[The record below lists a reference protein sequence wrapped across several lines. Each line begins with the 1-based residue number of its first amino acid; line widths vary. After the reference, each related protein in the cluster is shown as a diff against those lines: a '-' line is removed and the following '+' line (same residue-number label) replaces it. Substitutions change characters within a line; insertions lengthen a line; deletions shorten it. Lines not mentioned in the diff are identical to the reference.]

1 MKYKTIHDPIHGSI
15 KMEGFLLALLETP
28 EVQKLHG
35 IHQLGLAYLVFP
47 GAHHTRLEHSL
58 GVCHFAKRMSEE
70 LNLPKEERLTVQAA
84 GLLHDLGHGPYSHTL
99 EHVLHMKLGIDHME
113 LTKDIITGKHDS
125 IKDLKEGRERIH
137 EILENAGLD
146 PKKVASLVTGDDG
159 KDNENNIELFSKE
172 KRDEKKYLAQII
184 HSPIDADQIDYLL
197 RDSHY
202 TGVAAGTIDNH
213 RLLQTLALHN
223 GELVITKGGINA
235 LEGMLV
241 ARALMYSTVYFHKT
255 VRIAEGMLARAVERI
270 EKDRMLEFQSMI
282 DSEFWSEMY
291 SLGGFQRET
300 ILRIKYRNLFKKAF
314 AIMVK
319 DIKEMDEASRER
331 LASLDNDKKRR
342 QAEDEICKKAKIP
355 EGYVVLD
362 LPKKELFLSEPRIHK
377 TDVKI
382 LENKK
387 LRPLSK
393 YSPLARSLQLRT
405 VPDWALMVSTD
416 KKYKEQVAKA
426 AKRVLL

>member
-1 MKYKTIHDPIHGSI
+1 
-15 KMEGFLLALLETP
+15 
-28 EVQKLHG
+28 
-35 IHQLGLAYLVFP
+35 
-47 GAHHTRLEHSL
+47 
-58 GVCHFAKRMSEE
+58 
-70 LNLPKEERLTVQAA
+70 
-84 GLLHDLGHGPYSHTL
+84 
-99 EHVLHMKLGIDHME
+99 
-113 LTKDIITGKHDS
+113 
-125 IKDLKEGRERIH
+125 
-137 EILENAGLD
+137 
-146 PKKVASLVTGDDG
+146 
-159 KDNENNIELFSKE
+159 
-172 KRDEKKYLAQII
+172 
-184 HSPIDADQIDYLL
+184 
-197 RDSHY
+197 
-202 TGVAAGTIDNH
+202 
-213 RLLQTLALHN
+213 
-223 GELVITKGGINA
+223 
-235 LEGMLV
+235 
-241 ARALMYSTVYFHKT
+241 
-255 VRIAEGMLARAVERI
+255 RI
-270 EKDRMLEFQSMI
+270 EKDRMLEFQGMI

-319 DIKEMDEASRER
+319 DIKEMDEASKER

-342 QAEDEICKKAKIP
+342 QAEDEICKRAKIP

-416 KKYKEQVAKA
+416 KRYIEQVAKA
-426 AKRVLL
+426 AKKVLL

>member
-15 KMEGFLLALLETP
+15 KMEGSLLDLLETP

-58 GVCHFAKRMSEE
+58 GVCHFAKRMAEE
-70 LNLPKEERLTVQAA
+70 LNLSKEEKLTVQAA

-125 IKDLKEGRERIH
+125 IKDFNDGRYRIH
-137 EILENAGLD
+137 EILEKAGLD
-146 PKKVASLVTGDDG
+146 PKKVASLVTGE
-159 KDNENNIELFSKE
+159 DNENNFELFSKE
-172 KRDEKKYLAQII
+172 STEKRYLAQII

-255 VRIAEGMLARAVERI
+255 VRIAEGML
-270 EKDRMLEFQSMI
+270 
-282 DSEFWSEMY
+282 
-291 SLGGFQRET
+291 
-300 ILRIKYRNLFKKAF
+300 
-314 AIMVK
+314 
-319 DIKEMDEASRER
+319 
-331 LASLDNDKKRR
+331 
-342 QAEDEICKKAKIP
+342 
-355 EGYVVLD
+355 
-362 LPKKELFLSEPRIHK
+362 
-377 TDVKI
+377 
-382 LENKK
+382 
-387 LRPLSK
+387 
-393 YSPLARSLQLRT
+393 
-405 VPDWALMVSTD
+405 
-416 KKYKEQVAKA
+416 
-426 AKRVLL
+426 

>member
-15 KMEGFLLALLETP
+15 KVEGMLLDLLETP

-47 GAHHTRLEHSL
+47 GANHTRLEHSL
-58 GVCHFAKRMSEE
+58 GVCHFARRMAEE
-70 LNLPKEERLTVQAA
+70 LNLPPEERLTVQAA

-99 EHVLHMKLGIDHME
+99 EHVLHSKLGIDHME

-125 IKDLKEGRERIH
+125 IREYEGARHRIH
-137 EILENAGLD
+137 EILQKGGLD
-146 PKKVASLVTGDDG
+146 PQKVADLVTGEG
-159 KDNENNIELFSKE
+159 NEEHNLEMYNGAEPDP
-172 KRDEKKYLAQII
+172 KRYLGQII

-197 RDSHY
+197 RDAHY
-202 TGVAAGTIDNH
+202 TGVAAGTIDKY
-213 RLLQTLALHN
+213 RLLQTLVIHN
-223 GELVITKGGINA
+223 GDLVISKGGVNA

-255 VRIAEGMLARAVERI
+255 VRIVEGMLARAVERI
-270 EKDRMLEFQSMI
+270 KETKVLELQGMI
-282 DSEFWSEMY
+282 DSELWAAMY
-291 SLGGFQRET
+291 AMGGMQKEA

-319 DIKEMDEASRER
+319 DIKDMDEGSRQR
-331 LASLDNDKKRR
+331 LASLDTDAKRR
-342 QAEDEICKKAKIP
+342 QAEDEICKKAKVP
-355 EGYVVLD
+355 EGYVILD

-393 YSPLARSLQLRT
+393 YSPLARSLQLRN

-416 KKYKEQVAKA
+416 RKYREQVAKA
-426 AKRVLL
+426 AKRVLQ